1 MKELEERTSINEMEK
16 IEEERLRGRNR
27 QRLREKKYGESRS
40 MKMQI
45 RRQRTEDRIERR
57 EYEEG

>member
-1 MKELEERTSINEMEK
+1 MEK

-27 QRLREKKYGESRS
+27 QRLRQKKYGESRS

-57 EYEEG
+57 EYEER